1 MLFDAGNKDAVPL
14 RTDVRLI
21 WIDVF
26 KDLKNFRLANYA
38 MENIFFTRGETFTKE
53 FKLFCSMSSTRKI
66 MIGVGLASGA
76 LLATWLLTGSRK
88 EKTKEFVSKKAED
101 LKKVFKTDK
110 NSFDDNEAHY
120 V

>member
-1 MLFDAGNKDAVPL
+1 
-14 RTDVRLI
+14 
-21 WIDVF
+21 
-26 KDLKNFRLANYA
+26 
-38 MENIFFTRGETFTKE
+38 
-53 FKLFCSMSSTRKI
+53 

-88 EKTKEFVSKKAED
+88 EKTKEYVSKKAED

>member
-1 MLFDAGNKDAVPL
+1 MDGCIQGVEKFSSGKLHDAKH
-14 RTDVRLI
+14 
-21 WIDVF
+21 
-26 KDLKNFRLANYA
+26 
-38 MENIFFTRGETFTKE
+38 FFMRGETFTEE
-53 FKLFCSMSSTRKI
+53 FKLFCSMSNTKKI

-88 EKTKEFVSKKAED
+88 QKTKEFVSKRAED